1 MPSDT
6 HEGRTIFVR
15 NLSFD
20 VDNDKLYDFFADFGA
35 LEFAK
40 VVKDPVT
47 SHSRGTGFVK
57 FTRAV
62 DAACVLADSCEPQNA
77 ARFTLDNRTMHLS
90 MAISREEAQQ
100 LKSTDKT
107 TAESADSNRP
117 ALSQADHLHQT
128 GRNLHLARV
137 GLIRPGTAAA
147 EGLTAQDLA
156 KREALLHEKKA
167 KLRNPS
173 IFISD
178 LRLCL
183 RNLPLTVADEDL
195 RQICADILGDKGK
208 KRRITECRVMR
219 NLQPGKQQFR
229 SLGYA
234 FVSCSTHEDALKLL
248 NALNN
253 NPDVFKGQR
262 RPIVEFSLENM
273 LALEKK
279 RRRAERCAAIQS
291 KRLSGKT
298 LANPGD
304 RPPPASMRSHKP
316 NPGNRPN
323 KQVPTRI
330 LPKRF
335 GPKNRHRKRKGN
347 SNAKK
352 SVKPKGRISR
362 KQKRL
367 KQHMQK

>member
-1 MPSDT
+1 
-6 HEGRTIFVR
+6 

-62 DAACVLADSCEPQNA
+62 DAACVLADSCEPQASFFNA

-90 MAISREEAQQ
+90 MAISREEVQQ
-100 LKSTDKT
+100 LKSTKNT
-107 TAESADSNRP
+107 TAESTDSNRP
-117 ALSQADHLHQT
+117 ALNQADHLHQT

-167 KLRNPS
+167 KLKNPN

-183 RNLPLTVADEDL
+183 RNLPLTVTDEDL
-195 RQICADILGDKGK
+195 RQICADILSDKGK
-208 KRRITECRVMR
+208 KRRIT
-219 NLQPGKQQFR
+219 
-229 SLGYA
+229 
-234 FVSCSTHEDALKLL
+234 
-248 NALNN
+248 
-253 NPDVFKGQR
+253 
-262 RPIVEFSLENM
+262 
-273 LALEKK
+273 
-279 RRRAERCAAIQS
+279 
-291 KRLSGKT
+291 
-298 LANPGD
+298 
-304 RPPPASMRSHKP
+304 
-316 NPGNRPN
+316 
-323 KQVPTRI
+323 
-330 LPKRF
+330 
-335 GPKNRHRKRKGN
+335 
-347 SNAKK
+347 
-352 SVKPKGRISR
+352 
-362 KQKRL
+362 
-367 KQHMQK
+367 